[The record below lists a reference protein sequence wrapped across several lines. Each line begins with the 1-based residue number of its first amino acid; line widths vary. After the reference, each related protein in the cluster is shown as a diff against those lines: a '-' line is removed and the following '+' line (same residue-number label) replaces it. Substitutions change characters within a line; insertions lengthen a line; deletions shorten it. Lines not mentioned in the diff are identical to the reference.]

1 MVVLWYV
8 CVGVHRDALDGTPS
22 LSIYVAVVYGVVI
35 DDGWPRTKWH
45 ALHVVLCRE
54 TARRCVCGD
63 GLKVEGPWRRML
75 LRLQV
80 LMAEPPTFERLRQF
94 KG

>member
-1 MVVLWYV
+1 M
-8 CVGVHRDALDGTPS
+8 HLDGTPS
-22 LSIYVAVVYGVVI
+22 PSIYVVVVYGVVI
-35 DDGWPRTKWH
+35 DDGWPRTKWY

-54 TARRCVCGD
+54 AARRCVCGD
-63 GLKVEGPWRRML
+63 GVKVKGPRRRML

-80 LMAEPPTFERLRQF
+80 LMMEPPPFERLRQF